1 MSKASHFTTTDA
13 GVPAEVA
20 VVHECNS
27 AGVAT
32 GKAGAGA
39 TTYLNDVLA
48 RMIAK
53 QKANKQSKVTR
64 HDQS

>member
-1 MSKASHFTTTDA
+1 MSKAPHSTITDA
-13 GVPAEVA
+13 GVPAEVSVA
-20 VVHECNS
+20 PEYNND
-27 AGVAT
+27 GVAT
-32 GKAGAGA
+32 GKTGAGA

-64 HDQS
+64 HD